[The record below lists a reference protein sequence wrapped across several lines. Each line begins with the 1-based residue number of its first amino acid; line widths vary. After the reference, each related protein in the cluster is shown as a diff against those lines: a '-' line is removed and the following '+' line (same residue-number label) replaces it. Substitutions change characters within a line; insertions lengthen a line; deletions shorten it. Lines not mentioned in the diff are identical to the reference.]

1 MSNFG
6 KTISPVIVILS
17 IIYLIYCLFNFG
29 TIYHRIVDG
38 DTLQLTCI
46 FIAIF
51 CFVVFSLI
59 MNIDSIREKNEAQIS
74 QIEAKT
80 AKTEEKLKKEYI
92 EKEKS
97 LKESIDKKELDISQR
112 EKMVKGFLISLDKE
126 KYCAELISDFRT
138 VMYDKAVE
146 SLLVGRFPAPK
157 SANVVMEAKDK
168 ANSAI
173 RELKCYKYKHYC
185 PVKVD

>member
-17 IIYLIYCLFNFG
+17 IIYLIYCLFDFG

-59 MNIDSIREKNEAQIS
+59 MNIDSIREKNAAQIS

-80 AKTEEKLKKEYI
+80 AKTEEKLKKCD
-92 EKEKS
+92 
-97 LKESIDKKELDISQR
+97 DKCHCIFSR
-112 EKMVKGFLISLDKE
+112 IYG
-126 KYCAELISDFRT
+126 
-138 VMYDKAVE
+138 
-146 SLLVGRFPAPK
+146 
-157 SANVVMEAKDK
+157 
-168 ANSAI
+168 
-173 RELKCYKYKHYC
+173 
-185 PVKVD
+185 

>member
-17 IIYLIYCLFNFG
+17 IIYLIYCLFDFG

-59 MNIDSIREKNEAQIS
+59 MNIDSIREKNAAQIS

-112 EKMVKGFLISLDKE
+112 EKMVKGFLVSLDKE
-126 KYCAELISDFRT
+126 KYCAHI
-138 VMYDKAVE
+138 
-146 SLLVGRFPAPK
+146 
-157 SANVVMEAKDK
+157 
-168 ANSAI
+168 
-173 RELKCYKYKHYC
+173 
-185 PVKVD
+185 